1 MSNQA
6 IIQIDHLHK
15 VFGCGENR
23 VVALEDINLT
33 INKGEI
39 FGIIGFSGA
48 GKSTLIRCI
57 NMLER
62 PTQGRVMVDGLDMTS
77 LNDSQLRRA
86 RLDIGMIFQGFNLLM
101 QRTALDN
108 ICFPLEISGM
118 KRQKAQVIAKEMLEI
133 VGLSDKAKAYP
144 AQLSGGQKQRIA
156 IARALATRPQILL
169 CDEATSALDA
179 TTTQSI
185 LALMKELNQKLGL
198 TVVIITHEMDVIEQ
212 VCHRVAIISHSHIVE
227 SGSVGEVFT
236 HPQTDAARKLIF
248 PEGKKMTVDLPRG
261 GSCIRLIYNGNISK
275 PTVAN
280 MVLSCGAAVNILF
293 GDTKNI
299 DGKTYGHMV
308 IQLPEDKNLA
318 AKMLKYLQN
327 EGIIYQYE
335 SEAQ

>member
-48 GKSTLIRCI
+48 GKSTLVRCI